1 MSRQYMTTGAS
12 VGRLAQKPST
22 WGRMSETASVLSTHP
37 PAVTVSVMMPKEAAE
52 LASLSALLAPMKR
65 AEVSSTAAKVEP
77 GEKMAVSLERLGC
90 VSKFN
95 LNKVLS
101 PSRRGVR
108 RELSS

>member
-1 MSRQYMTTGAS
+1 
-12 VGRLAQKPST
+12 
-22 WGRMSETASVLSTHP
+22 
-37 PAVTVSVMMPKEAAE
+37 MMPKEAAE

-77 GEKMAVSLERLGC
+77 GEKMAESLDRFGW

-95 LNKVLS
+95 LNRVLS

-108 RELSS
+108 RELSSWRERGGTEPGSPCHPCLSKSFFSNT